1 MSQQATQIDRIAPV
15 QPLSARAARSLA
27 IGLGTTALMW
37 LLSYIAMLQ
46 PGEFIGEGIFVL
58 TLMLLVIGGALAALV
73 DGCRTWSRSL
83 RRGVEIGVISACINL
98 MLVGSLVDADG
109 ASAAVWFTGLFVVS
123 MVLGALGGLLGR
135 LIKVPDVSQ
144 VNWVGALA
152 AVCAVITFLMIV
164 SGGIV
169 TGFEAG
175 LAVPD
180 WPNSYGHNMLLYP
193 LSEMVA
199 DLSDGIFYE
208 HAHRLTGMFVGL
220 AALTLCIMLWWGDRR
235 SVLGLLG
242 TIILLMVIGQ
252 GILGGL
258 RVTGTF
264 TMSDNP
270 ELLSPST
277 AMGIVHG
284 VFGQIVLACIVLAA
298 AIASWTWVSGPAPQV
313 VAAAGPARFLAW
325 VLVVSLV
332 LQLIIGAIYRHLTSD
347 LEYEPSRTTPI
358 LVGHIAM
365 AALVALLAVVN
376 GIRGWMDEQPI
387 MRRLGLAMLLL
398 VTLQLALGVVATVL
412 VVQDHPDG
420 VIPRSEVVFTSMHQ
434 ANGALLLCTAVLMAA
449 WTHRLTTAPASP
461 ERSPVVA

>member
-1 MSQQATQIDRIAPV
+1 
-15 QPLSARAARSLA
+15 
-27 IGLGTTALMW
+27 MW
-37 LLSYIAMLQ
+37 LLSYVALLQ
-46 PGEFIGEGIFVL
+46 PGEIIGEAIFVL
-58 TLMLLVIGGALAALV
+58 TLLLLVAGGAVAAMADASGV
-73 DGCRTWSRSL
+73 WPTSL
-83 RRGVEIGVISACINL
+83 RRGVEIGLVSACINL

-109 ASAAVWFTGLFVVS
+109 ASAGVWFTGLFVVS
-123 MVLGALGGLLGR
+123 IVLGGFGGLLGTLARR
-135 LIKVPDVSQ
+135 LDVSR

-199 DLSDGIFYE
+199 DLNDGIFYE

-220 AALTLCIMLWWGDRR
+220 AALTLCVMLWWGDDRPA
-235 SVLGLLG
+235 LGWLG

-277 AMGIVHG
+277 ALGIVHG

-298 AIASWTWVSGPAPQV
+298 AIASWTWVSGPAAKV
-313 VAAAGPARFLAW
+313 VEAAGPARFLAW
-325 VLVVSLV
+325 TLVISLV

-347 LEYEPSRTTPI
+347 LEYEPSRTTPL

-376 GIRGWMDEQPI
+376 GIRGWMDEDQPI
-387 MRRLGLAMLLL
+387 MRRLGLAMLII
-398 VTLQLALGVVATVL
+398 VTLQLALGVIATVL
-412 VVQDHPDG
+412 VVKVHPDG

-461 ERSPVVA
+461 GRSPVVA

>member
-1 MSQQATQIDRIAPV
+1 MSRNAIQIDLNAPA
-15 QPLSARAARSLA
+15 QPLSARAARTLA

-37 LLSYIAMLQ
+37 LLSYLAMLQ
-46 PGEFIGEGIFVL
+46 PGEFVGEAIFIL
-58 TLMLLVIGGALAALV
+58 TLVLLVLGGAVATMV
-73 DGCRTWSRSL
+73 DGSPRWSRSL
-83 RRGVEIGVISACINL
+83 RLGIEIGLVSACINL

-109 ASAAVWFTGLFVVS
+109 ASAGVWFGGLFVVS
-123 MVLGALGGLLGR
+123 IILGGFGGLLGTVAKR
-135 LIKVPDVSQ
+135 LDVSR

-220 AALTLCIMLWWGDRR
+220 AALTLCVMLWWGDRR
-235 SVLGLLG
+235 SALGWLG

-270 ELLSPST
+270 DLLSPST
-277 AMGIVHG
+277 ALGIVHG

-298 AIASWTWVSGPAPQV
+298 AIASWTWVSGPAPRAV
-313 VAAAGPARFLAW
+313 EGAGPARFLAW
-325 VLVVSLV
+325 ILVVSLV

-347 LEYEPSRTTPI
+347 LEYEPSRTTP
-358 LVGHIAM
+358 LLMGHIAM

-376 GIRGWMDEQPI
+376 GIRGWMDDQPI
-387 MRRLGLAMLLL
+387 MRRLGLAMLVI

-412 VVQDHPDG
+412 VVQVHPDG
-420 VIPRSEVVFTSMHQ
+420 IIPRSEVVFTSMHQ

-449 WTHRLTTAPASP
+449 WTHRLTTAPAS
-461 ERSPVVA
+461 RLQSAAVA